1 MKNLHLLT
9 VSLLV
14 ATVGCSKQETPVVQ
28 QLPAMNEV
36 QLAELNRNERQELER
51 RCLGVTHPTCT
62 ALKSDFFKQL
72 LNVKL
77 AVCDANAVAQE
88 AAGKVYQAEKTRQQC
103 AEK

>member
-1 MKNLHLLT
+1 MKITYPLT
-9 VSLLV
+9 FSLLA
-14 ATVGCSKQETPVVQ
+14 ATLGCSQQDAPVLQ
-28 QLPAMNEV
+28 HLPAMNEA

-72 LNVKL
+72 LNAKL

-88 AAGKVYQAEKTRQQC
+88 VAGKDYQAEKTRQQC